1 MYVGIQSDK
10 IMCRT
15 FKTRE
20 CGYADEYSAIL
31 AAALFPII
39 LFRMNTNIGIFST
52 VILVFSIVSL
62 GIIIYLLSVIV
73 NMSPK
78 EVDDTYHVKI
88 TDEDREV
95 KDFDILFVPIF
106 IGAFMNV
113 FEGNA

>member
-1 MYVGIQSDK
+1 
-10 IMCRT
+10 MCRT
-15 FKTRE
+15 FKSRE
-20 CGYADEYSAIL
+20 CGYSKQYSAL
-31 AAALFPII
+31 LVAALLP
-39 LFRMNTNIGIFST
+39 LVLCRRLTNIGYFSA
-52 VILVFSIVSL
+52 VVLVFSIVSL
-62 GIIIYLLSVIV
+62 GIIIYFLSVIV

-78 EVDDTYHVKI
+78 EVDDTYHVKV